1 MDNAE
6 VINNMIDK
14 IIAGDNVSAKE
25 DFDSLISTKVT
36 SALDA
41 RKVELAQAI
50 YARQEEQPEEETSV
64 EDEQDSQTDNTAV

>member
-50 YARQEEQPEEETSV
+50 YARQEDQPEEETSV